1 MRVTHLGDSR
11 KNRNDIQ
18 TLKTL
23 LPYVWAFKWRVI
35 AALIC
40 LIIAK
45 VASVTTP
52 LYLKDIV
59 DALSV
64 KETLLALPVAA
75 LIGYGFAR
83 LATSLFAELRDALF
97 ARVTQGAIRE
107 VAHSV
112 FKHLLNLSLRFH
124 LERQTGGMSRDI
136 ERGTKGIGFLLSF
149 LIFNILPTL
158 LEISMVAAILLSRYQ
173 GAFALVTLGTIG
185 LYICFTLFVTE
196 WRMLF
201 RRSMNMLDSEAN
213 AKAIDALLNYETV
226 KYFGNERYELN
237 RYDRN
242 LDAWVES
249 AVKNQV
255 SLNLLNAGQGLI
267 IVSGITILLALSAQG
282 VVNGTMTVGDVVLV
296 SAYLTQLYAPLN
308 FLGFVYREMKHSL
321 ADMERMFHL
330 LDASAEVA
338 DAVGAQTLST
348 KRVAL
353 RFDHVNFGYE
363 GKRQILHNVSFD
375 IPSGHT
381 VAVVGSSGAGKSTL
395 ARLLFRF
402 YDVDSGSVSVNG
414 VNIQQLTQTSLRAHI
429 GTVPQD
435 TVLFN
440 DTIYYNIAYGRP
452 DATREEVLAAARSA
466 HIHNFISNLPDG
478 YDTMVGERGLKLSG
492 GEKQRVAIARTIL
505 KNPPIL
511 ILDEATSALDSRTER
526 SIQTELAEISANRTT
541 LVIAH
546 RLSTIVEANN
556 IIVLDNGRV
565 VESGTH
571 QILLAQRGKYA
582 EMWNLQQQEA
592 ANKVSESN
600 DS

>member
-1 MRVTHLGDSR
+1 MRFTHTGPAP
-11 KNRNDIQ
+11 KNRHDFQ
-18 TLKTL
+18 TLRTL
-23 LPYVWAFKWRVI
+23 LPYVWTFKWRVI
-35 AALIC
+35 AALSC
-40 LIIAK
+40 LVIAK
-45 VASVTTP
+45 VASVITP
-52 LYLKDIV
+52 LYLKDVV

-64 KETLLALPVAA
+64 KNVLLALPVAA
-75 LIGYGFAR
+75 LIGYGLAR

-97 ARVTQGAIRE
+97 ARVTQGAIQQ
-107 VAHSV
+107 VAHAV
-112 FKHLLNLSLRFH
+112 FDHLLNLSLRFH

-136 ERGTKGIGFLLSF
+136 ERGTKGIGFLLNF
-149 LIFNILPTL
+149 MIFNILPTL
-158 LEISMVAAILLSRYQ
+158 LEIGLVAVILLSRYQ
-173 GAFALVTLGTIG
+173 GAFALVTLGTIA
-185 LYICFTLFVTE
+185 LYIGFTLFVTE

-226 KYFGNERYELN
+226 KYFGNEQYELA

-242 LDAWVES
+242 LNAWVES

-267 IVSGITILLALSAQG
+267 IATGITILLALSAEG
-282 VVNGTMTVGDVVLV
+282 VVKGTMTVGDVVLV

-321 ADMERMFHL
+321 ADMERMFNL
-330 LDASAEVA
+330 LDASTEVA
-338 DAVGAQTLST
+338 DQPDAQPLVT
-348 KRVAL
+348 KQAAL
-353 RFDHVNFGYE
+353 RFDQISFGYE
-363 GKRQILHNVSFD
+363 GKRQILHQVSFD
-375 IPSGHT
+375 VPAGHT

-402 YDVDSGSVSVNG
+402 YDVSEGSISING
-414 VNIQQLTQTSLRAHI
+414 IDIRKLTQTSLRAHI

-466 HIHNFISNLPDG
+466 HIHDFVSSLPDG
-478 YDTMVGERGLKLSG
+478 YETKVGERGLKLSG

-526 SIQTELAEISANRTT
+526 GIQTELAEIAVNRTT

-546 RLSTIVEANN
+546 RLSTIIDADN
-556 IIVLDNGRV
+556 IIVLDHGRII
-565 VESGTH
+565 EHGNH
-571 QILLAQRGKYA
+571 AALLDKRGRYA
-582 EMWNLQQQEA
+582 EMWHLQQQQEA
-592 ANKVSESN
+592 AKQPTE
-600 DS
+600 

>member
-1 MRVTHLGDSR
+1 MRFTHSGSAPT
-11 KNRNDIQ
+11 NRHEMQ
-18 TLKTL
+18 TLRTL

-35 AALIC
+35 AALLC
-40 LIIAK
+40 LVVAK
-45 VASVTTP
+45 GASVITP
-52 LYLKDIV
+52 LYLKDVV

-64 KETLLALPVAA
+64 KNVMLALPVAA
-75 LIGYGFAR
+75 LIGYGLAR

-97 ARVTQGAIRE
+97 ARVTQGAIRQ
-107 VAHSV
+107 VAHAV
-112 FKHLLNLSLRFH
+112 FDHLLNLSLRFH

-136 ERGTKGIGFLLSF
+136 ERGTKGIGFLLNF
-149 LIFNILPTL
+149 MIFNILPTL
-158 LEISMVAAILLSRYQ
+158 LEIGMVTVILLSRYQ
-173 GAFALVTLGTIG
+173 GAFALVTLGTIV
-185 LYICFTLFVTE
+185 LYIGFTLFVTE

-201 RRSMNMLDSEAN
+201 RRSMNTLDSEAN

-226 KYFGNERYELN
+226 KYFGNEHYELA

-267 IVSGITILLALSAQG
+267 IAVGITILLALSAKG
-282 VVNGTMTVGDVVLV
+282 VVAGTMTIGDVVLV

-330 LDASAEVA
+330 LDASAEIA
-338 DAVGAQTLST
+338 DRPDAQTLSA
-348 KRVAL
+348 RQAAL
-353 RFDHVNFGYE
+353 RFDQVSFGYE
-363 GKRQILHNVSFD
+363 GKRQILHQISFD
-375 IPSGHT
+375 IPAGHT

-402 YDVDSGSVSVNG
+402 YDVDQGGSISVNG
-414 VNIQQLTQTSLRAHI
+414 VDIRQLTQTSLRAHI

-452 DATREEVLAAARSA
+452 DASREEVLAAARSA
-466 HIHNFISNLPDG
+466 HIHDFVSSLPDG
-478 YDTMVGERGLKLSG
+478 YETMVGERGLKLSG

-526 SIQTELAEISANRTT
+526 GIQTELAEIAANRTT

-546 RLSTIVEANN
+546 RLSTIVDADN
-556 IIVLDNGRV
+556 IIVLDHGRII
-565 VESGTH
+565 ESGHHAT
-571 QILLAQRGKYA
+571 LLAQQGRYA
-582 EMWNLQQQEA
+582 EMWYLQQQEA
-592 ANKVSESN
+592 AKRVTE
-600 DS
+600 